1 MTDQERITDFL
12 CSEKKMTANYDSFA
26 SECVNISLCG
36 MNFCVCS
43 TRATTA
49 RRSCSRRRRSGGG
62 TARSRPR
69 LTRSGR
75 LTPNTPTSSP
85 PASSKDRRPTARAAP
100 LGGCRPGLPLFWDV
114 FCRERLKNRRK
125 SRIIILSAEAHLVG
139 AGTGGCVA
147 WDPCV

>member
-26 SECVNISLCG
+26 SECVNIPLRDEFLRLFNQSHHSQTEL
-36 MNFCVCS
+36 FQ
-43 TRATTA
+43 TA
-49 RRSCSRRRRSGGG
+49 QERGG

-69 LTRSGR
+69 VTRSGR

-100 LGGCRPGLPLFWDV
+100 LGDAVRACRCFGTF
-114 FCRERLKNRRK
+114 F
-125 SRIIILSAEAHLVG
+125 
-139 AGTGGCVA
+139 AGSG
-147 WDPCV
+147 